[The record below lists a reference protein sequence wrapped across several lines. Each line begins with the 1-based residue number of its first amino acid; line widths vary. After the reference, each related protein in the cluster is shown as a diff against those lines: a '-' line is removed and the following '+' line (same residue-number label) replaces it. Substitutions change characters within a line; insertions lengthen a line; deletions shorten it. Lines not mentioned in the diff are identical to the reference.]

1 MRNSTESN
9 PTIFS
14 VFLDGS
20 LHKMSKA
27 EDVIYSIIIFISSIV
42 TVSCLMVVG
51 RSNTFHTNLQ
61 GPIWWT
67 AFCYFELTVS
77 KMLTI
82 VFQTTYLSEN
92 YIPISGTPI
101 LMWIAATHYHFIFNV
116 MCAPIVIVFER
127 SLATKF
133 VFDYERK
140 KRRIILITLFIF
152 QFSFST
158 TFTLL
163 TIFNILRYVSAAVIA
178 GLIAVS
184 SLLAFLYIN
193 RINKRTL
200 RFVETQNRDIKFN
213 LSVRYQLRENVKT
226 FKMLTTL
233 LIMLTVLIVLLAF
246 LKTIPMIS
254 DITEDTKY
262 MFKVSTD
269 LIVHAGP
276 IYVTP
281 TLFWAVEDYRRIFYR
296 LMGYDRRKVAP
307 RQFDQNKREEDVYF
321 EQFLQSLK

>member
-1 MRNSTESN
+1 MSEQILDIMRNSTESN

-20 LHKMSKA
+20 LHKMSIA

-92 YIPISGTPI
+92 YIPIGGTPI

-184 SLLAFLYIN
+184 SLL
-193 RINKRTL
+193 
-200 RFVETQNRDIKFN
+200 
-213 LSVRYQLRENVKT
+213 
-226 FKMLTTL
+226 MLTTL

-254 DITEDTKY
+254 DISENTKY

-281 TLFWAVEDYRRIFYR
+281 TLFWAVEDYRRIFYK